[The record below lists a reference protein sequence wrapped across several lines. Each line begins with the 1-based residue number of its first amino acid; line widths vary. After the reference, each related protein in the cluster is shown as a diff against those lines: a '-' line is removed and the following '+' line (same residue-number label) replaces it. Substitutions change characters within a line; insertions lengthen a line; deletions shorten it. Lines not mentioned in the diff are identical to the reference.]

1 MAGGV
6 EEGRRAA
13 EGRSRGR
20 QVAPL
25 RRQSGKVA
33 FFIYSDTNLNW
44 QKNTKRTI
52 NTENSFWYYLPVI

>member
-33 FFIYSDTNLNW
+33 FFFI
-44 QKNTKRTI
+44 RTQI
-52 NTENSFWYYLPVI
+52 QIDKKYKKKL